1 MNYAVFP
8 MNKMDKIAILKKADQ
23 LLKANETKAQVIK
36 DNSELLFRFKELET
50 EMGNKEFE
58 NIESKDDI
66 FLTNMDDLVVL
77 DDIENDETVQT
88 PEQRNKLHN
97 WILKAVLKLGAAGE
111 KFDVIYVG
119 TILHYDSVLNRILN
133 TKGWRSVRFK
143 AILRMPDN
151 MTLWD
156 EWENIYLSEEGDD
169 DTLSD
174 LFYQQH
180 KSEMDAGSV
189 VSWLARPILYLMKE
203 YTFLEVASS

>member
-77 DDIENDETVQT
+77 DEKHET
-88 PEQRNKLHN
+88 
-97 WILKAVLKLGAAGE
+97 
-111 KFDVIYVG
+111 
-119 TILHYDSVLNRILN
+119 DS
-133 TKGWRSVRFK
+133 
-143 AILRMPDN
+143 
-151 MTLWD
+151 
-156 EWENIYLSEEGDD
+156 
-169 DTLSD
+169 SD
-174 LFYQQH
+174 GKIAYN
-180 KSEMDAGSV
+180 
-189 VSWLARPILYLMKE
+189 
-203 YTFLEVASS
+203 